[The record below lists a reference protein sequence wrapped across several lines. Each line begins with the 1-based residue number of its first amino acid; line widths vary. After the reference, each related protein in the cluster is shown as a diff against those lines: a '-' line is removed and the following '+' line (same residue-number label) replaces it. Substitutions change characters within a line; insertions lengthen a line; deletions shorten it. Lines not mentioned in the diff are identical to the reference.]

1 MPVVGVFALSAV
13 VAYLLGSV
21 PFGLFFVRIF
31 AGKDVR
37 EVGSGRTGGTNAYRA
52 AGFGVGLL
60 TAATDIL
67 KGFAAVYIGRL
78 LLGEV
83 NPWLDA
89 ITGIAAVAGH
99 NWPVFLRFRG
109 GAGTTPN
116 AGAAMAFWSPT
127 LIVLLPVVALVVW
140 LTGYASVAST
150 AAALTILII
159 FIVRSLLIASPAAYI
174 AYAAGTT
181 LLVALALLPNYRRL
195 KEGTERIVG
204 PRARRMMR
212 REGDASG

>member
-1 MPVVGVFALSAV
+1 MPLVGVYALSAV
-13 VAYLLGSV
+13 IAYLLGSV

-31 AGKDVR
+31 ARKDIR
-37 EVGSGRTGGTNAYRA
+37 QVGSGRTGGTNAYRA
-52 AGFGVGLL
+52 GGLGIGIL
-60 TAATDIL
+60 TAVADIL

-78 LLGEV
+78 MLGEV
-83 NPWLDA
+83 NPPLDA
-89 ITGIAAVAGH
+89 VTGVAAVAGH
-99 NWPVFLRFRG
+99 NWPIFLRFKG

-150 AAALTILII
+150 AAALTILIV
-159 FIVRSLLIASPAAYI
+159 FVARWLLVASPSAYI
-174 AYAAGTT
+174 GYAAGTT

-195 KEGTERIVG
+195 KEGTERIIG
-204 PRARRMMR
+204 PRARRVLQ
-212 REGDASG
+212 RESDASG